1 MEIIDR
7 DILDKVKTS
16 ICQFAESIKA
26 DNNDL
31 YNRLIDNWKAIER
44 LFLDFDKSYNFPM
57 LKPNFSSNF
66 AIKMGTLNG
75 TITRLRREGLLIE
88 GVDII
93 TGPLNRGPTKT
104 YIHESGAKRILERSH
119 TSIEGTKYLLKIYG
133 IRKFLSSKLKYISI
147 LHYAVKGID
156 NPESEYKTITDH
168 KIDLYLQIK
177 KLAIEC
183 DEHGHSSEP
192 PDARRNRQ
200 EAIKNSIGCIFL
212 RFNPHPHSRDFDI
225 GFVIKVVLHYLFNKL
240 IDGKDPIDYF
250 YKKYPEMRLLEI
262 DMSDFD

>member
-1 MEIIDR
+1 MELIDSK
-7 DILDKVKTS
+7 ILDTVKNS
-16 ICQFAESIKA
+16 IYEFAETIKEENK
-26 DNNDL
+26 DS
-31 YNRLIDNWKAIER
+31 YHILIDNWKTIDN

-75 TITRLRREGLLIE
+75 TITRLRREGLSIE

-119 TSIEGTKYLLKIYG
+119 TSIEGAKYLLKTYG
-133 IRKFLSSKLKYISI
+133 IRKFLSSKLIYISI
-147 LHYAVKGID
+147 SHYAVKGID
-156 NPESEYKTITDH
+156 NPESEYKTITDN

-183 DEHGHSSEP
+183 DEHGHPSEP
-192 PDARRNRQ
+192 PDARRNR
-200 EAIKNSIGCIFL
+200 
-212 RFNPHPHSRDFDI
+212 
-225 GFVIKVVLHYLFNKL
+225 
-240 IDGKDPIDYF
+240 
-250 YKKYPEMRLLEI
+250 
-262 DMSDFD
+262 